1 MAAMYSDLGRSVKM
15 RLYSLQKRH
24 ILFVFMCFFAAF
36 FIAINIG
43 LFGPRMLKVISVR
56 ASNMTNIVNFKS
68 GPFKLETPQL
78 GRFHQQ
84 LWITAQPVISGRKE
98 EFTKEFIMSV
108 HLHSSAAGEETPDQI
123 IHSVYHNRTRY
134 LHCINQ
140 VCDVFNTLH
149 LDYIHNERYTI
160 DLTFFNLEDSKSFEI
175 KDFIFT
181 FNSFSPSFTKF
192 ELWVRFVFLAITFA
206 VLILYTKSLQKFS
219 LRDWSIEQ
227 KWLFILLRSLLFFN
241 NPLFPLIVLVD
252 SWIPHLL
259 DAIFQSTY
267 LALLM
272 VFWLSFYHG
281 VRQSDRNFLTF
292 YVPKFLIVFTV
303 WLMSLVLLLWQQIR
317 SMSDPTYNL
326 TLDESYYFVFRTAF
340 LVFFVIY
347 LLFLLYLLVRSIAE
361 LKNMPYYDTRIKF
374 STTLM
379 FTVIVSLLI
388 MGVLR
393 VRSDPFSQSLLENF
407 IKNYRNT
414 VEFCSIFALFNFYT
428 FTLAFVYSPAKNA
441 SNDTDYADNPTFA
454 MLNDTDEEDVVYGM
468 DTLNKPL
475 NQ

>member
-1 MAAMYSDLGRSVKM
+1 
-15 RLYSLQKRH
+15 
-24 ILFVFMCFFAAF
+24 
-36 FIAINIG
+36 
-43 LFGPRMLKVISVR
+43 
-56 ASNMTNIVNFKS
+56 
-68 GPFKLETPQL
+68 
-78 GRFHQQ
+78 
-84 LWITAQPVISGRKE
+84 
-98 EFTKEFIMSV
+98 
-108 HLHSSAAGEETPDQI
+108 
-123 IHSVYHNRTRY
+123 
-134 LHCINQ
+134 
-140 VCDVFNTLH
+140 
-149 LDYIHNERYTI
+149 
-160 DLTFFNLEDSKSFEI
+160 
-175 KDFIFT
+175 
-181 FNSFSPSFTKF
+181 
-192 ELWVRFVFLAITFA
+192 
-206 VLILYTKSLQKFS
+206 
-219 LRDWSIEQ
+219 
-227 KWLFILLRSLLFFN
+227 
-241 NPLFPLIVLVD
+241 
-252 SWIPHLL
+252 
-259 DAIFQSTY
+259 
-267 LALLM
+267 M

-292 YVPKFLIVFTV
+292 YVPKFLIVLTV

-326 TLDESYYFVFRTAF
+326 ILDESYYFVFRTAF

-374 STTLM
+374 STALM
-379 FTVIVSLLI
+379 FTVIASLLI

-428 FTLAFVYSPAKNA
+428 YTLAFVYSPAKNA